1 MTQIRQLRQR
11 LNQSEVMTMSDMAL
25 EDIDITGTDEH
36 PVTSSVKLNGPP
48 GTGKTTESA
57 ARVAKLIDEHD
68 YKISDVLWATY
79 RKSLALETLER
90 LADWDIIADEELNDP
105 TEGDTR
111 FIATIHGIA
120 NRLIGGIG
128 DIPTWYDKKT
138 FANKRNLKYKKSKP
152 WEEPPGQLLFDVF
165 TYAANNKLDL
175 NNLSDREQVPG
186 IDDFSEANRDKVGR
200 WWNQWQDHKDDN
212 SLYEFWEQLAL
223 ALAGEYEHGCDIV
236 VIDEYHDAT
245 PLMSELC
252 EYWMGQAE
260 IVIVAGDP
268 LQVVNDY
275 AGADPKFFNRID
287 LPEVLLDTTW
297 RVPEQ
302 HWGVATDVLA
312 GAHTPPPVERISTG
326 RFHEGESPRFD
337 YIQGKGWNVPDE
349 SDPRSPPWMI
359 DEFGT
364 DMMFLTRTKK
374 QAGGIARSLEQSGVL
389 YETQNSMDIDG
400 WGARDGM
407 SERTAL
413 YNALQRLDGVEL
425 PGHGLNRDWGGEL
438 KTPEDIVLPS
448 KEAATLLDHTNHNY
462 LDGTRTNTTDVAQEI
477 LAEGVTVTGDDLRE
491 HVTGKFWSMYSRAD
505 GSVGH
510 LNTTA
515 NLDDGDDL
523 DDNDIEALETALI
536 RNDDPVRSVDTKVYT
551 IHASKGSEATNV
563 AVYDGVTATIYDEVE
578 VDKDTRRNEY
588 RTWYVALTRA
598 SEDLFVLRDAFDW
611 TYQFLPQT
619 LLDSARQAHE
629 AVTDGGIDE

>member
-1 MTQIRQLRQR
+1 
-11 LNQSEVMTMSDMAL
+11 MSDMAL

-223 ALAGEYEHGCDIV
+223 ATQARIPSSSTGLTCQKSCSIQRGACQSNTGESLRMC
-236 VIDEYHDAT
+236 
-245 PLMSELC
+245 
-252 EYWMGQAE
+252 
-260 IVIVAGDP
+260 
-268 LQVVNDY
+268 LQVHTRHRRSSGSAPD
-275 AGADPKFFNRID
+275 AS
-287 LPEVLLDTTW
+287 T
-297 RVPEQ
+297 RVS
-302 HWGVATDVLA
+302 H
-312 GAHTPPPVERISTG
+312 
-326 RFHEGESPRFD
+326 
-337 YIQGKGWNVPDE
+337 
-349 SDPRSPPWMI
+349 
-359 DEFGT
+359 
-364 DMMFLTRTKK
+364 
-374 QAGGIARSLEQSGVL
+374 
-389 YETQNSMDIDG
+389 
-400 WGARDGM
+400 
-407 SERTAL
+407 
-413 YNALQRLDGVEL
+413 
-425 PGHGLNRDWGGEL
+425 HGL
-438 KTPEDIVLPS
+438 
-448 KEAATLLDHTNHNY
+448 
-462 LDGTRTNTTDVAQEI
+462 TT
-477 LAEGVTVTGDDLRE
+477 
-491 HVTGKFWSMYSRAD
+491 SRGRA
-505 GSVGH
+505 GMCQMS
-510 LNTTA
+510 
-515 NLDDGDDL
+515 
-523 DDNDIEALETALI
+523 
-536 RNDDPVRSVDTKVYT
+536 
-551 IHASKGSEATNV
+551 
-563 AVYDGVTATIYDEVE
+563 
-578 VDKDTRRNEY
+578 
-588 RTWYVALTRA
+588 LTRA
-598 SEDLFVLRDAFDW
+598 HHR
-611 TYQFLPQT
+611 
-619 LLDSARQAHE
+619 
-629 AVTDGGIDE
+629 G